1 MTQAVMTQEQKILE
15 PKSEFSSHE
24 RGDSRWTHAADKTK
38 SSALGWAVF
47 LTFTFSAIELVGAY
61 GVTLLP

>member
-24 RGDSRWTHAADKTK
+24 RGDSRWTHARGQNQE
-38 SSALGWAVF
+38 LGF
-47 LTFTFSAIELVGAY
+47 RLGGLFNLY
-61 GVTLLP
+61 LLRDRIGRGLMG